1 MTNHQNTATTTTT
14 QPTTNRLADLQ
25 LQLGS
30 DVRRMCGVTDAQAQG
45 RGGLPTDSSRSAYAA
60 RYAHRALRLSEG
72 RRTWVGFRNAHV
84 QLTHATGTGWKN
96 R

>member
-14 QPTTNRLADLQ
+14 QPTTNRLA
-25 LQLGS
+25 
-30 DVRRMCGVTDAQAQG
+30 RRMCGVTDAQAQG